1 MDDFEFS
8 YICESADQD
17 DLTED
22 FEHETNKVHKYVM
35 SFFSVT
41 KVSTLQKTS
50 DSKVVFHEHLENPDF
65 VETSHIVILS

>member
-8 YICESADQD
+8 YIGESADQD
-17 DLTED
+17 DLNED

-41 KVSTLQKTS
+41 KV
-50 DSKVVFHEHLENPDF
+50 FHEHLENPDF

>member
-8 YICESADQD
+8 YIGESADQD
-17 DLTED
+17 DLNED

-41 KVSTLQKTS
+41 KVSTLQKHQTQKWCFMS
-50 DSKVVFHEHLENPDF
+50 TLR
-65 VETSHIVILS
+65 TLTL

>member
-8 YICESADQD
+8 YIGESADQD
-17 DLTED
+17 DLNED

-41 KVSTLQKTS
+41 KV
-50 DSKVVFHEHLENPDF
+50 VFHEHLENPDF
-65 VETSHIVILS
+65 VETSHIVK